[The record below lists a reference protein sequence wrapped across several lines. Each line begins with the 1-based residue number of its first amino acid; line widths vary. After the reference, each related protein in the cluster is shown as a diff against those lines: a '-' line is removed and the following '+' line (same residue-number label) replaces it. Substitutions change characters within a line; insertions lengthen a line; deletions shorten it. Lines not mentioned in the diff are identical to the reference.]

1 MGLFFVLF
9 AMSQW
14 IKGKPIDEALCIKIN
29 STILKSLLC
38 KYIVKQMFVSSNTR
52 PFVLWRLKDV
62 SFSFKEQKFVKGNR
76 KSFKLL

>member
-14 IKGKPIDEALCIKIN
+14 IKGNPIDEALCIKIN

-38 KYIVKQMFVSSNTR
+38 KYIVKQMFV
-52 PFVLWRLKDV
+52 L
-62 SFSFKEQKFVKGNR
+62 VKY
-76 KSFKLL
+76 